1 MSTILRQDLKEP
13 SVPPVHRLS
22 TLLRV
27 GTVENPGALKGC
39 ESLMK
44 SGQTTA
50 DSKSRLASLPLATPV
65 GTRPRGGSPFSISQ
79 RGTGRTCK
87 MKAPLR
93 KVQLENIPVHPEMT
107 KEYAPGDSALEEN
120 PSFSRTSRDPH
131 TVTLLPSAETSRR
144 CSNCLMPTRTR
155 AAPS

>member
-1 MSTILRQDLKEP
+1 M
-13 SVPPVHRLS
+13 
-22 TLLRV
+22 
-27 GTVENPGALKGC
+27 
-39 ESLMK
+39 
-44 SGQTTA
+44 
-50 DSKSRLASLPLATPV
+50 
-65 GTRPRGGSPFSISQ
+65 ISE

-93 KVQLENIPVHPEMT
+93 KIQLENIPVHPEMT
-107 KEYAPGDSALEEN
+107 KEYAPGESALEEN

-131 TVTLLPSAETSRR
+131 TVTLLPSAETSRH